1 MHKALFLDRDGV
13 INVDFGY
20 VHDPADVVFIDGIFD
35 FCRIAQERGY
45 LIIIVTNQSGIARGI
60 FTEEDFLRTMDY
72 IKQAFAQKGVGITD
86 VLYCPYLTGEDRKP
100 RPGMFLRA
108 QAKWDID
115 MGSSVSVGDSERDVV
130 AGQEAGVGLNLQFAG
145 DFDAIRS
152 SL

>member
-13 INVDFGY
+13 INVDSGY

-35 FCRIAQERGY
+35 FCRVAQERGY

-60 FTEEDFLRTMDY
+60 FTDEDFWRTMDH
-72 IKQAFAQKGVGITD
+72 IKRAFLQHGVGIAD
-86 VLYCPYLTGEDRKP
+86 VFYCPSLTGEDRKP

-115 MGSSVSVGDSERDVV
+115 MGRSVSVGDSERDIV
-130 AGQEAGVGLNLQFAG
+130 AGQEAGVGQNLLFNG
-145 DFDAIRS
+145 NFDVIRS
-152 SL
+152 LL